1 MVDQLK
7 TALSHLEKGDW
18 EAAHVIVQEDE
29 SALASWMHAI
39 VHLQEGDTGNA
50 NYWFRRAE
58 QPPVGIEAIST
69 ELVKIK
75 AESERE

>member
-50 NYWFRRAE
+50 TIGFGAPSKRPSVLRRS
-58 QPPVGIEAIST
+58 VLNS
-69 ELVKIK
+69 LK
-75 AESERE
+75 

>member
-39 VHLQEGDTGNA
+39 VHLQEGDTGMQTIGFGA
-50 NYWFRRAE
+50 PSKRPSVLRRS
-58 QPPVGIEAIST
+58 VLNS
-69 ELVKIK
+69 LK
-75 AESERE
+75 